1 MGTKYYM
8 TNNIKARTALVTG
21 GSKGI
26 GAAIGFRL
34 IEEGV
39 SHLILVARSSKA
51 FTETVAELKKQCKKS
66 QKITVFNSD
75 LADSE
80 KTSKLIHG
88 LMKDGINVDILVNN
102 AGFTAP
108 KSIFEASFE
117 EFQRTIQVNL
127 YAPFLIAQILLQGGN
142 KFSHIFN
149 IASTA
154 GIKGRAGW
162 ATYSS
167 SKAALIAL
175 SQALREELLPLGTRV
190 TCISPGRCATAL
202 RKVLA
207 PEEDPSTIMQPEHVA
222 DVMVTLLSDVGHF
235 IDSENIVVRL

>member
-1 MGTKYYM
+1 MN
-8 TNNIKARTALVTG
+8 NNIQGRTALVTG

-26 GAAIGFRL
+26 GEAICYKF

-39 SHLILVARSSKA
+39 KHLILIARPSKTFTSVAND
-51 FTETVAELKKQCKKS
+51 LKKKCNAN
-66 QKITVFNSD
+66 QKVTVFNLD
-75 LADSE
+75 LADAT
-80 KTSKLIHG
+80 KTSKLMNG
-88 LMKDGINVDILVNN
+88 LLKDGINVDILINN

-108 KSIFEASFE
+108 RSIFEASFE

-127 YAPFLIAQILLQGGN
+127 YAPFLISQILLQGGN

-167 SKAALIAL
+167 SKAALISL
-175 SQALREELLPLGTRV
+175 SQAMREELLTLGTRV
-190 TCISPGRCATAL
+190 TCISPGRCATDL

-207 PEEDPSTIMQPEHVA
+207 PDEDSSTIMQPEHVA
-222 DVMVTLLSDVGHF
+222 EVIVTLLSDIGHF

>member
-1 MGTKYYM
+1 MVYFM
-8 TNNIKARTALVTG
+8 TNNVKGKTALVTG

-26 GAAIGFRL
+26 GAAIGFKL
-34 IEEGV
+34 IENGIA
-39 SHLILVARSSKA
+39 HLILIARLSEA
-51 FTETVAELKKQCKKS
+51 YTETVADMKKACSKT
-66 QKITVFNSD
+66 QKITVLNAD
-75 LADSE
+75 LANSQNTSE
-80 KTSKLIHG
+80 LIHG
-88 LMKDGINVDILVNN
+88 LIENDVNIDILINN

-190 TCISPGRCATAL
+190 SCISPGRCATAL

-207 PEEDPSTIMQPEHVA
+207 PNEDPSTIMQPEDVA
-222 DVMVTLLSDVGHF
+222 DVMLTLLSDVGHF

>member
-1 MGTKYYM
+1 MN
-8 TNNIKARTALVTG
+8 NNIQGLTALVTG

-26 GAAIGFRL
+26 GAAIAFKL
-34 IEEGV
+34 IEQGV
-39 SHLILVARSSKA
+39 SHLILIARPSKA
-51 FTETVAELKKQCKKS
+51 FVSTLEELQAECKKD
-66 QKITVFNSD
+66 QKITVFKSD
-75 LADSE
+75 LADAE
-80 KTSKLIHG
+80 KTAKIVKKL
-88 LMKDGINVDILVNN
+88 LKDGTNIDILINN

-108 KSIFEASFE
+108 RSIFEASFE

-127 YAPFLIAQILLQGGN
+127 YAPFLITQILLQNGN

-154 GIKGRAGW
+154 GVKGRAGW

-207 PEEDPSTIMQPEHVA
+207 PNEDPTTIMQPQHVA
-222 DVMVTLLSDVGHF
+222 EVMVTLLSDVGHF